1 MTEKPLIQIENLR
14 IEAGGRTILALP
26 DWRLAAGEAALLLG
40 PSGSGKTT
48 LLHAVAGLIR
58 PSAGVVTVD
67 GQDVAALQAGAAD
80 RFRGRTIG
88 FVFQTLRL
96 VRALTVEQ
104 NLALALNLAGK
115 PADRGRIA
123 ATLDRLGVASLSAA
137 KPARLSVG
145 EAQRCA
151 IARAV
156 VTQPRL
162 ILADE
167 PTSALDDAN
176 AEKAFALLQDEAAAC
191 GAGLVIAT
199 HDSRL
204 KARLPNRV
212 ELAAP

>member
-1 MTEKPLIQIENLR
+1 VTEKPLIHVQGLSVV
-14 IEAGGRTILALP
+14 ASGRTILSVP
-26 DWRLAAGEAALLLG
+26 EWRLAPGEAALLLG

-58 PSAGVVTVD
+58 PTAGSVMVD
-67 GQDVAALQAGAAD
+67 GVDVAALKPGAAD

-115 PADRGRIA
+115 PADRARIRA
-123 ATLDRLGVASLSAA
+123 ALDRLGVADLASA
-137 KPARLSVG
+137 KPQRLSVG

-176 AEKAFALLQDEAAAC
+176 ADKAFALLQEQAAAV

-204 KARLPNRV
+204 KTRLTNRV
-212 ELAAP
+212 ELAGP

>member
-1 MTEKPLIQIENLR
+1 MTEKPLIHVQGLSVV
-14 IEAGGRTILALP
+14 ASGRTILSLP
-26 DWRLAAGEAALLLG
+26 EWRLAPGEAALLLG

-58 PSAGVVTVD
+58 PTAGSVTVD
-67 GQDVAALQAGAAD
+67 GVDVAALKPGAAD

-115 PADRGRIA
+115 PADRARISA
-123 ATLDRLGVASLSAA
+123 ALDRLGVADLASA
-137 KPARLSVG
+137 KPQRLSVG

-176 AEKAFALLQDEAAAC
+176 ADKAFVLLQEQAAAV

-204 KARLPNRV
+204 KTRLTNRV
-212 ELAAP
+212 ELAGP

>member
-1 MTEKPLIQIENLR
+1 
-14 IEAGGRTILALP
+14 
-26 DWRLAAGEAALLLG
+26 LLLG

-48 LLHAVAGLIR
+48 LLHAIAGLIR
-58 PSAGVVTVD
+58 PSAGAVIVD
-67 GQDVAALQAGAAD
+67 GQDVSALKSAGAD

-115 PADRGRIA
+115 PADRARIA
-123 ATLDRLGVASLSAA
+123 AALDRLGVGSLAGA

-167 PTSALDDAN
+167 PTSALDDRN
-176 AEKAFALLQDEAAAC
+176 ADKAFALLQEEASAC

-204 KARLPNRV
+204 KTRLANRV